1 MPDAPGAGLLEP
13 GFLRRLEQLSLV
25 SRKVFAGQMKGERKS
40 PRRGTSVE
48 FADFRSYVPGDDL
61 RYVDWNTY
69 ARLERMFL
77 KLFVEEEDLH
87 VYLLIDSSAS
97 MGFGSP
103 SKIQYAQRAAAA
115 TGYIGLTRYDRVAAG
130 FLREGAARV
139 QRPTR
144 GRGQVFPL
152 FDFLSRIEAGGQARL
167 DLALRE
173 FSLRTRQRGMVVLI
187 SDFLDPGWETGLKT
201 IFGRG
206 FGAVVLQVLDP
217 AELKPDLV
225 GDLKIIDSETGVE
238 REVTISG
245 SLLRDYEL
253 ARSRLTAS
261 IAATCARFGA
271 DFLQV
276 TSDQPFEETALKW
289 MQSRRLV
296 R

>member
-130 FLREGAARV
+130 FLREGTARV

-152 FDFLSRIEAGGQARL
+152 FAFLSRIEAGGQARL
-167 DLALRE
+167 DLALRD